1 MPAAGAPFVDDYL
14 AYLLA
19 RASTLVSDDFH
30 REVAAAGLGV
40 TEWRVLATLSDGR
53 ARTINQLADIV
64 LAKQPTLTKIVDRL
78 EATGDVVRGE
88 SATDRRQSMVSLT
101 QAGRERVTPLLASAR
116 RHEAGVLARFGTEQ
130 STLLKATLRRLIDEM
145 TQSTSGPSGT

>member
-1 MPAAGAPFVDDYL
+1 MGMGAGVPFVDDYL

-19 RASTLVSDDFH
+19 RASALVSDEFH

-40 TEWRVLATLSDGR
+40 SEWRVLATLSDGQ

-64 LAKQPTLTKIVDRL
+64 LAKQPTVTKVIDRL

-88 SATDRRQSMVSLT
+88 SPTDRRQSLVSLT
-101 QAGRERVTPLLASAR
+101 DAGRERVAPLLVSAR
-116 RHEAGVLARFGTEQ
+116 HHEAGVLARFGAEQ
-130 STLLKATLRRLIDEM
+130 SSQLKDTLRRLIDEM
-145 TQSTSGPSGT
+145 AR

>member
-1 MPAAGAPFVDDYL
+1 MPAGGAPFVDDYL

-19 RASTLVSDDFH
+19 RASTLVSNEFH

-40 TEWRVLATLSDGR
+40 SEWRVLATLSDGR

-64 LAKQPTLTKIVDRL
+64 LAKQPTLTKVVDRL

-88 SATDRRQSMVSLT
+88 CATDRRQSLVSLT
-101 QAGRERVTPLLASAR
+101 DTGRARVAPLLASAR

-130 STLLKATLRRLIDEM
+130 SALLKATLRRLIEEM
-145 TQSTSGPSGT
+145 AQGTQNPQ

>member
-1 MPAAGAPFVDDYL
+1 MGAGVPFVDDYL

-19 RASTLVSDDFH
+19 RASALVSDEFH

-40 TEWRVLATLSDGR
+40 SEWRVLATLSDGQ

-64 LAKQPTLTKIVDRL
+64 LAKQPTVTKVIDRL

-88 SATDRRQSMVSLT
+88 SPTDRRQSLVSLT
-101 QAGRERVTPLLASAR
+101 DAGRARVAPLLVSAR
-116 RHEAGVLARFGTEQ
+116 RHEAGVLARFGAEQ
-130 STLLKATLRRLIDEM
+130 SSQLKDTLRRLIDEM
-145 TQSTSGPSGT
+145 AR

>member
-1 MPAAGAPFVDDYL
+1 MSAAGAPFVDDYL

-19 RASTLVSDDFH
+19 RASTLVSDEFH

-101 QAGRERVTPLLASAR
+101 QAGRGRVTPLLASAR
-116 RHEAGVLARFGTEQ
+116 RHEAGVLARFGREQ

-145 TQSTSGPSGT
+145 TQGTSGPSGT

>member
-1 MPAAGAPFVDDYL
+1 MGAGVPFVDDYL

-19 RASTLVSDDFH
+19 RASALVSDEFH

-40 TEWRVLATLSDGR
+40 SEWRVLATLSDGQ

-64 LAKQPTLTKIVDRL
+64 LAKQPTVTKVIDRL

-88 SATDRRQSMVSLT
+88 SPTDRRQSLVSLT
-101 QAGRERVTPLLASAR
+101 DAGRERVAPLLVSAR
-116 RHEAGVLARFGTEQ
+116 EHETGVLARFGADQ
-130 STLLKATLRRLIDEM
+130 SSQLKDTLRRLIDEM
-145 TQSTSGPSGT
+145 AR

>member
-1 MPAAGAPFVDDYL
+1 MGAGVPFVDDYL

-19 RASTLVSDDFH
+19 RASALVSDEFH

-40 TEWRVLATLSDGR
+40 SEWRVLATLSDGQ

-64 LAKQPTLTKIVDRL
+64 LAKQPTVTKVIDRL

-88 SATDRRQSMVSLT
+88 SPTDRRQSLVSLT
-101 QAGRERVTPLLASAR
+101 DAGRERVAPLLISAR
-116 RHEAGVLARFGTEQ
+116 EHETGVLARFGADQ
-130 STLLKATLRRLIDEM
+130 SSQLKDTLRRLIDEM
-145 TQSTSGPSGT
+145 AR

>member
-1 MPAAGAPFVDDYL
+1 MGAGVPFVDDYL

-19 RASTLVSDDFH
+19 RASALVSDEFH

-40 TEWRVLATLSDGR
+40 SEWRVLATLSDGQ

-64 LAKQPTLTKIVDRL
+64 LAKQPTVTKVIDRL

-88 SATDRRQSMVSLT
+88 SPTDRRQSLVSLT
-101 QAGRERVTPLLASAR
+101 DAGRERVAPLLISAR
-116 RHEAGVLARFGTEQ
+116 QHEAGVLARFGAEQ
-130 STLLKATLRRLIDEM
+130 SSQLKDTLRRLIDEM
-145 TQSTSGPSGT
+145 AR

>member
-19 RASTLVSDDFH
+19 RASTLVSDEFH

-64 LAKQPTLTKIVDRL
+64 LAKQPTLTKMVDRL

-88 SATDRRQSMVSLT
+88 SATDRRQSLVSLT
-101 QAGRERVTPLLASAR
+101 DAGRDRVTPLLASAR
-116 RHEAGVLARFGTEQ
+116 RHEAGVLARFGAEQ

-145 TQSTSGPSGT
+145 AQGTSGTSGT